1 MYLAH
6 SLRIQGIKHG
16 ECNLIHLLIAFIC
29 LEFLNNNYI
38 LLINRRYKIL
48 RLGSKECSERFECIV
63 VLLMLGLHN
72 KDKPSHIRIYMEL
85 LGSVIYIDKKEVV
98 KQEILDEI
106 ILVKSLLVR
115 NKKILY
121 LECGNLAYHIHIV
134 AAALN

>member
-1 MYLAH
+1 
-6 SLRIQGIKHG
+6 
-16 ECNLIHLLIAFIC
+16 
-29 LEFLNNNYI
+29 
-38 LLINRRYKIL
+38 
-48 RLGSKECSERFECIV
+48 
-63 VLLMLGLHN
+63 
-72 KDKPSHIRIYMEL
+72 MEL
-85 LGSVIYIDKKEVV
+85 LGSVIYIDKKEIV